1 MKKLLLL
8 LLLLTLTTFGIT
20 LYPIGDKKIPTP
32 QAVPEKVSH
41 SAAPES
47 KNSCLSCHQGIEH
60 IREPQSKM
68 MKAIFKKAEKAG
80 AKGNDCVVC
89 HGGNPASRNKEK
101 AHSGTLP
108 YFENHRGP
116 KAFYP
121 SPGSPWI
128 NDNTCGMC
136 HPKQVASQWNNL
148 MNTEGGKIHGAL
160 WGFGAKEGYNHTASN
175 FDGENIH
182 KRIGTKVYQNY
193 MKKLSEEQPNAFPK
207 KMHEIPKAPTADE
220 IEKDPSLSVY
230 TYLRQECLRCHTSGK
245 GRKRRGDYRGIGC
258 SSCHIPYSNEG
269 LYEGKDPTIDRKE
282 HGHLLVHAIQ
292 SSRKVKVQVH
302 DINYSGI
309 PVETCT
315 TCHNRG
321 KRIGVSYQ
329 GLMETEYQSTFDDE
343 GNGQPK
349 LHTKR
354 YLHLQED
361 IHYSKGMLCQDCH
374 TSIDH
379 HGDGFITGA
388 NLGAVE
394 IECQDCHGTTDKYPW
409 ELPLGYSDEFEI
421 SPKTGKARGTT
432 KTLAS
437 YLRQGAI
444 PKDTGDGFLLSARG
458 NPLTKAVRKGDKV
471 VMHLASGKDITLTP
485 LKKLKEENKLSK
497 EGLVAM
503 DQIKAHTDR
512 LECYTCHA
520 SWAPQ
525 CYGCH
530 VKIDYSGGKQNPDYL
545 AASHSHH
552 NGVTGDHT
560 NLKDFLVDGKVTETR
575 SYLRWEDPALAQNG
589 EGRISPVIPG
599 CQVILTVIGKDGK
612 AKLQNHIFKLKGME
626 INGTVDTPEDGVNS
640 IVMSPVNPHTI
651 TKKGRSC
658 ESCHASEKALGYGIK
673 GGKYFADQTKTTIVD
688 LMTADQRVLPSQVDE
703 QIPAIPNL
711 KDDLSRFIDENG
723 TQLQTVGN
731 HWKLSQAM
739 DNETRAKVDRR
750 GVCLSC
756 HQEMPS
762 KDLAV
767 SLMTHTAEMA
777 GVKIDNEMHKNIVH
791 KSLLLSAWIQVLG
804 GLLLGGGIIYW
815 YLRRRKR
822 QP

>member
-1 MKKLLLL
+1 MKKIIVCMALVSVLL
-8 LLLLTLTTFGIT
+8 
-20 LYPIGDKKIPTP
+20 
-32 QAVPEKVSH
+32 
-41 SAAPES
+41 SANV
-47 KNSCLSCHQGIEH
+47 KNSCLSCHKGIEP
-60 IREPQSKM
+60 IRDHQSKM
-68 MKAIFKKAEKAG
+68 MQKIFQLAAKAG

-89 HGGNPASRNKEK
+89 HGGSPQESEKAK
-101 AHSGTLP
+101 AHSGTLD
-108 YFENHRGP
+108 YFLKHKGP
-116 KAFYP
+116 KNFYP
-121 SPGSPWI
+121 APGSPWI
-128 NDNTCGMC
+128 NEHTCGMC
-136 HPKQVASQWNNL
+136 HPKQVAAQWNNL

-160 WGFGAKEGYNHTASN
+160 WGFGAKEGYKHTAGN
-175 FDGENIH
+175 FNGKNLH
-182 KRIGTKVYQNY
+182 QRIGTKVYRKY
-193 MKKLSEEQPNAFPK
+193 MAKLAREEPQGFPE
-207 KMHEIPKAPTADE
+207 KMHEIPKAPTAEE
-220 IEKDPSLSVY
+220 IDKDPTLSVY

-258 SSCHIPYSNEG
+258 SSCHIPYSNAG
-269 LYEGKDPTIDRKE
+269 LYEGNDPTIDKKE
-282 HGHLLVHAIQ
+282 HGHSLVHEIQ

-302 DINYSGI
+302 GTQYSGI

-329 GLMETEYQSTFDDE
+329 GLMETNYQATFDSE

-374 TSIDH
+374 TSQDH
-379 HGDGFITGA
+379 HGDGTFRGA

-409 ELPLGYSDEFEI
+409 ELPLGYSDEFKTK
-421 SPKTGKARGTT
+421 PKTGKARGTT
-432 KTLAS
+432 KNLAA
-437 YLRQGAI
+437 YLKQGAI
-444 PKDTGDGFLLSARG
+444 PKDKGDGFLLSARG
-458 NPLTKAVRKGDKV
+458 NPLVKAVRKGDKV

-485 LKKLKEENKLSK
+485 LKGLKQEGKLSK

-520 SWAPQ
+520 TWAPQ

-552 NGVTGDHT
+552 NGVTGDVK

-575 SYLRWEDPALAQNG
+575 SYLRWENPALAQNG

-612 AKLQNHIFKLKGME
+612 AKLQNHIFKLKGVE
-626 INGTVDTPEDGVNS
+626 KGKGVNIPKEGVNS

-658 ESCHASEKALGYGIK
+658 ESCHSSAKALGYGIN
-673 GGKYFADQTKTTIVD
+673 GGKYFADQSKTTIVD
-688 LMTADQRVLPSQVDE
+688 LMTADQKVLPRQVDE
-703 QIPAIPNL
+703 QIPAVPNL
-711 KDDLSRFIDENG
+711 KDDLSRFVDENG
-723 TQLQTVGN
+723 TQLQTVGD
-731 HWKLSQAM
+731 HWKLSQALG
-739 DNETRAKVDRR
+739 NETRSKLDRR

-762 KDLAV
+762 EDLAV
-767 SLMTHTAEMA
+767 SLMVHTAKFA
-777 GVKIDNEMHKNIVH
+777 GVKIDNKMHHTIVH
-791 KSLLLSAWIQVLG
+791 KTILLSAWVQVLAGLVLG
-804 GLLLGGGIIYW
+804 GSLVYW
-815 YLRRRKR
+815 LMRRRKR
-822 QP
+822 RR